1 MSKKRPSS
9 DASPRQLPLP
19 MFKGRSNAFRAGML
33 ARKDAVHEALT
44 SGLSSCG
51 LSREDVAAEMSRLTG
66 EPITRA
72 HLDNWCAESKRDWR
86 FPLEY
91 VTAFCV
97 VTGDYGLVAAVLDGT
112 GQGLA
117 DEETRSFAEL
127 GRAIV
132 EERKIAAKLRGIK
145 GNFGI

>member
-1 MSKKRPSS
+1 
-9 DASPRQLPLP
+9 

-33 ARKDAVHEALT
+33 ARKDAVREALT
-44 SGLSSCG
+44 SALSSCG

-66 EPITRA
+66 EHISRG
-72 HLDNWCAESKRDWR
+72 HLDNWCSEGKRDWR
-86 FPLEY
+86 FPCEY
-91 VTAFCV
+91 VTAFCI

-117 DEETRSFAEL
+117 DEETRAFAEL
-127 GRAIV
+127 GKTIV

>member
-1 MSKKRPSS
+1 
-9 DASPRQLPLP
+9 
-19 MFKGRSNAFRAGML
+19 MFGGRSNAFRAGML
-33 ARKDAVHEALT
+33 ARKDAVREALT
-44 SGLSSCG
+44 HGLSNCG
-51 LSREDVAAEMSRLTG
+51 LSREDVAQEMSRLTG
-66 EPITRA
+66 EHISRG
-72 HLDNWCAESKRDWR
+72 HLDNWCSEGKRDWR
-86 FPLEY
+86 FPAEY
-91 VTAFCV
+91 MTAFCII
-97 VTGDYGLVAAVLDGT
+97 TGDYGLVAAVLDGT

>member
-1 MSKKRPSS
+1 MSKNRPAS
-9 DASPRQLPLP
+9 DTHPKQLPLP

-33 ARKDAVHEALT
+33 ARKDAIREALT

-51 LSREDVAAEMSRLTG
+51 LSREDVAAELSRLTG
-66 EPITRA
+66 EHISRA
-72 HLDNWCAESKRDWR
+72 HLDNWCSEGKRDWR

-112 GQGLA
+112 GQWLA
-117 DEETRSFAEL
+117 DEETRAFAEL
-127 GRAIV
+127 GQTIV
-132 EERKIAAKLRGIK
+132 EERKIAAKLRGMK

>member
-1 MSKKRPSS
+1 
-9 DASPRQLPLP
+9 
-19 MFKGRSNAFRAGML
+19 MFKGRSNAFRAGLL
-33 ARKDAVHEALT
+33 ARKNAVHEALT
-44 SGLSSCG
+44 HGLSSCG
-51 LSREDVAAEMSRLTG
+51 LPREDVAQEMSRLTG

-91 VTAFCV
+91 VTAFCI

-127 GRAIV
+127 GKTIV